1 MNRKISYLIER
12 KIFTNKTKEG
22 KELREIFEEGI
33 RAILLIKTEHLE
45 GYEEIINGAS
55 IREFLF
61 GLAEYNE
68 KLLDNGEKATFI
80 AWLVRIVSD
89 YVMEYLTQDESFE
102 PAIGTPKDEMWYVI
116 AIDKFYNLPIEESRK
131 ILKNALNKFLMQS

>member
-1 MNRKISYLIER
+1 M
-12 KIFTNKTKEG
+12 
-22 KELREIFEEGI
+22 
-33 RAILLIKTEHLE
+33 
-45 GYEEIINGAS
+45 
-55 IREFLF
+55 
-61 GLAEYNE
+61 AEYNE